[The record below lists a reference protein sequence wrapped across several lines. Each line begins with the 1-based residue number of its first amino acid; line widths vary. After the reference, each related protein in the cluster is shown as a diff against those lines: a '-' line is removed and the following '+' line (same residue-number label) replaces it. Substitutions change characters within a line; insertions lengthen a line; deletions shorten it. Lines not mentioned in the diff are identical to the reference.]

1 MCRTFLYCR
10 VSTNQQTTENQLLK
24 VQSMGYDIPKN
35 RVISE
40 SISGSVK
47 AEKRPEFKNLIDNKL
62 ESGDRLIVLCLD
74 RLGRDNRDVQN
85 TVEALIKKEI
95 KLISL
100 DIGELD
106 LTSPDGRFM
115 LQVFAS
121 FAELERCKI
130 SERTKAGLQRAKKEG
145 RIGGRPKSKHI
156 EKIKALKAE
165 GLKQTEV
172 SKKIGIGI
180 ATVRRYWNKEA

>member
-24 VQSMGYDIPKN
+24 VKSMGYNIPKN

-40 SISGSVK
+40 SISGSVQ
-47 AEKRPEFKNLIDNKL
+47 ADKRPEFKNLIDNKL
-62 ESGDRLIVLCLD
+62 EAGDRLIVLCLD

-85 TVEALIKKEI
+85 TVQTLLKKDI

-100 DIGELD
+100 DLGEVD
-106 LTSPDGRFM
+106 LTSSEGRFM
-115 LQVFAS
+115 LQIFAS

-130 SERTKAGLQRAKKEG
+130 SERTKAGLERAKKEG
-145 RIGGRPKSKHI
+145 RTGGRPKSQHI
-156 EKIKALKAE
+156 EKIQTLKGD

-172 SKKIGIGI
+172 SEKLGIGI
-180 ATVRRYWNKEA
+180 ATVRRYWNKAD

>member
-24 VQSMGYDIPKN
+24 VQSMGYDIPTN

-130 SERTKAGLQRAKKEG
+130 SERTKAGLERAKKEG
-145 RIGGRPKSKHI
+145 RKGGRPATSKHA
-156 EKIKALKAE
+156 EKIQALKIE

-172 SKKIGIGI
+172 SEKLGISI
-180 ATVRRYWNKEA
+180 ATVKRHWNK